1 MRVLLLE
8 DDYYSNTVIA
18 NELVQLGF
26 FIDQCYDGES
36 AMDIIYNQQHDFYI
50 LDINVPHFDG
60 YEVLEYIREHH
71 PIAPVIM
78 ISTNMDIEYLKRAFL
93 MGCHDYMKKPFEL
106 EELILRIKNI
116 LRLSNRDLN
125 TDIVNLSQGYTY
137 SLSSSELFYHGI
149 SVELT
154 RIESLLLRVLIN
166 NLGNVVNNDVIKYYV
181 WENEEIAPATMRYWI
196 HRLIKKLKN
205 GMIVNTRGVGYRLR
219 KLDRSE

>member
-1 MRVLLLE
+1 MRALLLE

-26 FIDQCYDGES
+26 FVDQCYDGEC
-36 AMDIIYNQQHDFYI
+36 AMDKIYNQQHDLYI
-50 LDINVPHFDG
+50 LDINVPYFDG
-60 YEVLEYIREHH
+60 YEVLEYIREHF
-71 PIAPVIM
+71 PLTPTIM
-78 ISTNMDIEYLKRAFL
+78 ITTYADIAYIKKAFA
-93 MGCHDYMKKPFEL
+93 MGCHDYMKKPFEM

-116 LRLSNRDLN
+116 LRLSTRDLN

-149 SVELT
+149 AVELT
-154 RIESLLLRVLIN
+154 RIESLLVRILIN
-166 NLGNVVNNDVIKYYV
+166 NLGNIVHIDVIKNYV
-181 WENEEIAPATMRYWI
+181 WGNEEIASATIRYWI